1 MSHLTQYAED
11 PLETTSDPSS
21 KGQEND
27 SNVNIAGI
35 LPEVLQ
41 GLQTSLTQLAKSSE
55 LQTETLQNLREDF
68 LLRLDDGEVMTYQ
81 AVTMLLVEI
90 LWM

>member
-41 GLQTSLTQLAKSSE
+41 GLQTSLTQLAKSLE
-55 LQTETLQNLREDF
+55 LQTKTLQNLREDF